1 MGNGNS
7 NVVQHPATLRSRVAK
22 ALDSNSEGLTSCLD
36 TLCEWL
42 ESPEAQPFRA
52 YLCERV
58 TTQISKDRVLI
69 ENFQS
74 WGESVYGVVEHIL
87 LGNEFD
93 DDYTQ
98 GAVLQLLAMEFSD
111 IVTGLF
117 CPHAL
122 IRQAGD

>member
-7 NVVQHPATLRSRVAK
+7 NVVQHPATLRSKV
-22 ALDSNSEGLTSCLD
+22 ALDSNSEGLTGCLD
-36 TLCEWL
+36 SLCDWL
-42 ESPEAQPFRA
+42 ESSEAAPFRA

-58 TTQISKDRVLI
+58 TAQISKDRVLI
-69 ENFQS
+69 MNFQS
-74 WGESVYGVVEHIL
+74 RGEGVYDVVEHVL

-117 CPHAL
+117 CPYAL